1 MLRISYY
8 ESVNECRN
16 WEIDLLLRASLRF
29 EVIFTDFGLLLL
41 TTNSM
46 DVRGNLGEILFRVVD
61 LVGKIDGSF
70 SKWNRYLEARF
81 DRTS

>member
-70 SKWNRYLEARF
+70 SKWNRCLEARF
-81 DRTS
+81 DRS